1 MFARPGAD
9 SRIAGVKDGY
19 TGKHSLA
26 VQEPGGM
33 VPRRSVLADVL
44 AESLKKVG
52 DRPLHDA
59 AEHFP
64 LDAYMVWRSKHH
76 PKRHAGLHNKVCN
89 SGHAMRYNVYRPVM
103 TTWHEIEC
111 AKLAFYHSIMLTAL
125 LTCQPTRKRL
135 AFVNS

>member
-1 MFARPGAD
+1 
-9 SRIAGVKDGY
+9 
-19 TGKHSLA
+19 
-26 VQEPGGM
+26 M

-44 AESLKKVG
+44 AELLKKVG

-103 TTWHEIEC
+103 TMRSNARSSFLSLNHVD
-111 AKLAFYHSIMLTAL
+111 SIVDLSANNETAGVCQL
-125 LTCQPTRKRL
+125 L
-135 AFVNS
+135 NSALN